1 MPLAY
6 LEYDP
11 WRGTRDR
18 AFSPLPYD
26 LRVRIP
32 TVRRAS
38 RSITREIRAPITRHF
53 SFKNQTAHDPAQTFT
68 LGVCIPR
75 VRFSRG
81 ERWGSCFR
89 IFIYICIY
97 MSLFQVWF
105 IERLY
110 EEVMNNEC
118 RIFFEFGCRNYS
130 NTFVWGNVRHGLPSS
145 FRIRTLHSYR
155 DRERETE
162 RDAALATAVNV
173 A

>member
-1 MPLAY
+1 M
-6 LEYDP
+6 
-11 WRGTRDR
+11 
-18 AFSPLPYD
+18 
-26 LRVRIP
+26 
-32 TVRRAS
+32 
-38 RSITREIRAPITRHF
+38 
-53 SFKNQTAHDPAQTFT
+53 
-68 LGVCIPR
+68 
-75 VRFSRG
+75 G
-81 ERWGSCFR
+81 ELLQNFY
-89 IFIYICIY
+89 IYIY
-97 MSLFQVWF
+97 VFVPSLVHRTFVH
-105 IERLY
+105 

>member
-1 MPLAY
+1 M
-6 LEYDP
+6 
-11 WRGTRDR
+11 
-18 AFSPLPYD
+18 
-26 LRVRIP
+26 
-32 TVRRAS
+32 
-38 RSITREIRAPITRHF
+38 
-53 SFKNQTAHDPAQTFT
+53 
-68 LGVCIPR
+68 
-75 VRFSRG
+75 G
-81 ERWGSCFR
+81 ELLQNF
-89 IFIYICIY
+89 YICIY